1 MFLSRFRQLLP
12 RVVQGRLSSFEW
24 SHQGFDL
31 PLQPTPTAS
40 AILGGVEAGD
50 DYTSHPSFFCSFS
63 FPKSIYTHLTWTS
76 ITTILYC
83 HQSYLRRS
91 MGKPRN
97 SLLDLP
103 FINRMWNCIFFP
115 LSTFRSPPTPRAQLY
130 TSWWVEWEKRAL
142 VGSLFPHLRC
152 AGFSYDR

>member
-24 SHQGFDL
+24 SHQGSDL

-63 FPKSIYTHLTWTS
+63 FPKNIYTPYLNQYNNYPVLPPKLASPFHGQATQQPAGPALHQQNVQ
-76 ITTILYC
+76 LY
-83 HQSYLRRS
+83 
-91 MGKPRN
+91 
-97 SLLDLP
+97 LLST
-103 FINRMWNCIFFP
+103 FHFP
-115 LSTFRSPPTPRAQLY
+115 LSPDTARTIVY
-130 TSWWVEWEKRAL
+130 L
-142 VGSLFPHLRC
+142 VGGMGEESV
-152 AGFSYDR
+152 GW